1 MKRLSGDQVGPRA
14 HHARTADFFDL
25 ALPVF
30 DDPVAAQQA
39 HPIVRF
45 VRDLDVVLEEPGE
58 VGFAPLVGEARFD
71 IHPDPAGLRGRSESV
86 LTHGFIVARSRRP
99 GVAAAG
105 PAAAARLGADRVAG
119 VRSAGALREACE
131 SRRPAV
137 AGAAVFH
144 RGGARRESGPVA
156 CPREK
161 GPAPGRRGESSRP
174 YPRRRDAG
182 RLLHGLAG
190 VLVFLAAVCEGAPAG
205 EPRLLVLA
213 VDGGGQE
220 LVEGFLRDGALPN
233 LARLRDEGAFS
244 DGMVTAFPSKTA
256 PSFSMIW
263 TGLPGAAT
271 GITGNAV
278 LALPPDEHSLL
289 DTRDGFSAEVLRADP
304 LWTRAARA
312 GRRAVA
318 LHTTH
323 TFPLAAA
330 TRALSGSERDRLFL
344 LTGYGE
350 VRLPPETL
358 NERRAPLLA
367 EPPVPLPPMV
377 PPRPEPADARF
388 FRFEVGDS
396 RFLGMFFDDDA
407 DPAAGWDT
415 FGVLAEP
422 PVTRPPAQPAVF
434 LARVGVGPEAA
445 FSGPIGAESGGRRVE
460 FQVRAFAAEPPSPG
474 APARFTVF
482 RSGASGVAIHP
493 ESAWRQRLGEPWWPR
508 ALGAPEYASGR
519 LGRPR
524 AEGGNGDAE
533 ARLLE
538 VAAAVADAA
547 LTHLEAAASLPEW
560 SLIALYLPIVDEM
573 GHLLYGMLDERLPSH
588 DPSLAADLRPVLR
601 AAFGEVD
608 RVLGRL
614 LALAETA
621 GAHLLVV
628 SDHGMAGTDRLVHLN
643 VALQEAGLL
652 SFGPEGAVDLSRTKA
667 MLLTTA
673 DGSIGLNRAARPEGI
688 VPPEEEERVLD
699 AVRSALL
706 AIRADGEPVVSGFL
720 EPSAHG
726 LVRPGGA
733 STGDLFPL
741 LRPGFLPS
749 ARPAAEVVRP
759 VRSAGNH
766 GFLPTRRDML
776 ALLGAWGPRIPAG
789 TEWRRAS
796 ALDVAPTAFDLLG
809 MPPDPSLPG
818 RSLLGGSPLVQPGG
832 SAEGSGRG
840 TLSGGVRR

>member
-1 MKRLSGDQVGPRA
+1 M
-14 HHARTADFFDL
+14 
-25 ALPVF
+25 
-30 DDPVAAQQA
+30 
-39 HPIVRF
+39 
-45 VRDLDVVLEEPGE
+45 
-58 VGFAPLVGEARFD
+58 
-71 IHPDPAGLRGRSESV
+71 
-86 LTHGFIVARSRRP
+86 
-99 GVAAAG
+99 
-105 PAAAARLGADRVAG
+105 
-119 VRSAGALREACE
+119 
-131 SRRPAV
+131 
-137 AGAAVFH
+137 
-144 RGGARRESGPVA
+144 
-156 CPREK
+156 
-161 GPAPGRRGESSRP
+161 
-174 YPRRRDAG
+174 
-182 RLLHGLAG
+182 
-190 VLVFLAAVCEGAPAG
+190 
-205 EPRLLVLA
+205 LA

-271 GITGNAV
+271 GITGNTV

-304 LWTRAARA
+304 LWIRAARA

-344 LTGYGE
+344 LTGYGD

-377 PPRPEPADARF
+377 PPPPEPADAPLLPVR
-388 FRFEVGDS
+388 GW
-396 RFLGMFFDDDA
+396 GT
-407 DPAAGWDT
+407 AG
-415 FGVLAEP
+415 
-422 PVTRPPAQPAVF
+422 
-434 LARVGVGPEAA
+434 
-445 FSGPIGAESGGRRVE
+445 FSGCSSTMTRIRQWAGTPSGCWPNLPSPGLPRSRRCSWPASGSVPRRPSRVRSARNRAAAAVE

-706 AIRADGEPVVSGFL
+706 AIRADGEPVISGFL

-809 MPPDPSLPG
+809 MPPDSSLPG

-832 SAEGSGRG
+832 STGGSGRG